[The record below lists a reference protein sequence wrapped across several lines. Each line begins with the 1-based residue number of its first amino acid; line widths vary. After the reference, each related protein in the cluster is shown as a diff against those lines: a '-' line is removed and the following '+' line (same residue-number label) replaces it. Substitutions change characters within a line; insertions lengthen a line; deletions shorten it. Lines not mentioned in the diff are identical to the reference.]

1 MARTAF
7 GSGAAKGP
15 GEQEKGHKWPEILS
29 SVKVLKVNGVPVKL
43 TPVPPPLPIDA
54 EEGVT

>member
-1 MARTAF
+1 M
-7 GSGAAKGP
+7 AAKGP

-29 SVKVLKVNGVPVKL
+29 SVKVLKVNGVSVKL
-43 TPVPPPLPIDA
+43 TPVPPPLDA

>member
-1 MARTAF
+1 MSRMAV
-7 GSGAAKGP
+7 GSVAAKGP

-29 SVKVLKVNGVPVKL
+29 SVKVLKVNGESVKL
-43 TPVPPPLPIDA
+43 TPVPAPPIDA

>member
-43 TPVPPPLPIDA
+43 TPVPPPPPNRR
-54 EEGVT
+54 